1 MVTAL
6 VVAVSAFGAAVAYV
20 VYVIVQAGQVERA
33 TEQIRDEVHLA
44 IFTELENGLISPE
57 QFDVLITLMNYGETS
72 MPNWSNA

>member
-33 TEQIRDEVHLA
+33 TEQIRDEDR
-44 IFTELENGLISPE
+44 P
-57 QFDVLITLMNYGETS
+57 
-72 MPNWSNA
+72 